1 MGQKDDKSTPL
12 GADASSLLTEKLAT
26 IPGITTKK
34 MFGGYGIFHDSKM
47 FRIIDSKGGCFFKA
61 DASNQSDYEARG
73 SAKHSRM
80 PYFEF
85 PADVQDDPDQLA
97 VWAQKSMAISK

>member
-1 MGQKDDKSTPL
+1 MGTKGDKDTPT
-12 GADASSLLTEKLAT
+12 GADAANLLTEKLAT

-47 FRIIDSKGGCFFKA
+47 FGIIDSRGGCFFKA
-61 DASNQSDYEARG
+61 DASNQADYEARG
-73 SAKHSRM
+73 SGKHSRM
-80 PYFEF
+80 PYFEV

-97 VWAQKSMAISK
+97 AWAQKSIAISK